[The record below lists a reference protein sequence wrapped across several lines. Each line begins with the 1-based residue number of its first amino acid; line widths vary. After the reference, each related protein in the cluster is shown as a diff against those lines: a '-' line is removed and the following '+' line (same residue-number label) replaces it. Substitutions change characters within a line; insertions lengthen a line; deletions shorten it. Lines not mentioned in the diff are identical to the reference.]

1 MLAKG
6 RAAKWVW
13 AAITVYHRLSGL
25 LNNGPLFLTVLE
37 DAKFKIKEP
46 ADLVSVE
53 SPLPSIITLCPHLE
67 GGVRELS
74 WVLSQMN

>member
-25 LNNGPLFLTVLE
+25 LNNGPFFLTVLE

-46 ADLVSVE
+46 ADLVSGENTV
-53 SPLPSIITLCPHLE
+53 P
-67 GGVRELS
+67 G
-74 WVLSQMN
+74 W